1 MNLTR
6 YLSTDLIKLE
16 MEPPLTP
23 PDDPAANLEK
33 FHQQQKEKIIEELVE
48 LLEKSGNVTNK
59 RKLLTDMINRE
70 RRATTALGR
79 GLAVPHVRTSYLREL
94 TIAIARSREGLDFD
108 SLDGQPT
115 HIFFVVVAP
124 GHEDDGLYL
133 RIYKHLAE
141 ISTFHNA
148 VEELMAV
155 ADPGEMIR
163 LLRQWE

>member
-6 YLSTDLIKLE
+6 YLSRDLIKLE
-16 MEPPLTP
+16 MEAPLAP
-23 PDDPAANLEK
+23 PDDPESNLEK
-33 FHQQQKEKIIEELVE
+33 FRQQQKEKIIEELVS

-70 RRATTALGR
+70 RRATTALGQ
-79 GLAVPHVRTSYLREL
+79 GLAVPHVRTGYVREL
-94 TIAIARSREGLDFD
+94 TIAIARSPEGLDFD

-148 VEELMAV
+148 IEELMAV
-155 ADPGEMIR
+155 DDPGEMIR